1 MTAISL
7 NVGEPAAHPAAARG
21 VSWLD
26 SPYRLLIRTSLA
38 LGVGAGFSLGLY
50 LLLGFAFGW
59 PLSAATP
66 AFMQVHGQVQ
76 VFGFLVMF
84 IMAVGVQLFPR
95 FHANRLDRPA
105 QVSGGGLL
113 LATGVVLRA
122 IAQPLPTDAA
132 IRPGV
137 LLLSGVLTL
146 VGVGLVVHAFA
157 RVRRGGVGP
166 APTGWRALLPATLGA
181 SLMLALVVNFV
192 ACAQLAQGA
201 IVVPFAQDEA
211 LIHLELWGFASTMVL
226 AVSGRVFPKFL
237 LLQPTRDGLI
247 RPALV
252 LWALGSIG
260 SPAVWLLLE
269 GSPAARTLTALAQL
283 VAAVLFV
290 AGLRLYEF
298 PARASGTPYVTNPT
312 RRWARL
318 AFAMLLVAAAANLGI
333 ATAEVLG
340 VTTTLTELSAAR
352 HLLVQGFL
360 LPLIVLMAARILPG
374 YSGYMLHRSGL
385 LGALV
390 WSLLIGA
397 ALRSGA
403 EFVGGYSPGWSVL
416 VALGGTL
423 AVVAFIAFA
432 GGLWRSTGPTSV
444 AVAQRR

>member
-1 MTAISL
+1 VTAITR
-7 NVGEPAAHPAAARG
+7 NVVKPAAHPAAARG

-38 LGVGAGFSLGLY
+38 LGVAAGFSLGLY

-59 PLSAATP
+59 PLSAGTP
-66 AFMQVHGQVQ
+66 ALMQVHGQIQ

-95 FHANRLDRPA
+95 FHASRLDRPA

-122 IAQPLPTDAA
+122 IAQPLPAEAA

-137 LLLSGVLTL
+137 LLLSGVMTL

-157 RVRRGGVGP
+157 RVIRGGVGP
-166 APTGWRALLPATLGA
+166 PPSGWRALLPATLGA
-181 SLMLALVVNFV
+181 SLILALILNLA
-192 ACAQLAQGA
+192 ACVELAQGA

-252 LWALGSIG
+252 LWTLGSIG
-260 SPAVWLLLE
+260 SPAVWLLLQ
-269 GSPAARTLTALAQL
+269 GAPAARSLTALAQL

-290 AGLRLYEF
+290 AGLRLYEL
-298 PARASGTPYVTNPT
+298 PARASGTPYVTDPT

-318 AFAMLLVAAAANLGI
+318 AFAMLLAAAAANLGI
-333 ATAEVLG
+333 ATAEMLG
-340 VTTTLTELSAAR
+340 VATTLTELSAAR
-352 HLLVQGFL
+352 HVLVQGFL

-374 YSGYMLHRSGL
+374 YSGYMLHRSRL

-397 ALRSGA
+397 MLRGGA
-403 EFVGGYSPGWSVL
+403 ELVGGYSPGWSIL

-423 AVVAFIAFA
+423 AVVAFTAFA
-432 GGLWRSTGPTSV
+432 VALWRSTGPTSV
-444 AVAQRR
+444 AAPQRR

>member
-1 MTAISL
+1 VPAITL
-7 NVGEPAAHPAAARG
+7 TVVKPAAAHG

-26 SPYRLLIRTSLA
+26 SPYRLLIRISLA
-38 LGVGAGFSLGLY
+38 LGVAAGFSLGLY

-59 PLSAATP
+59 PLSAGTP
-66 AFMQVHGQVQ
+66 ALIQVHGQIQ
-76 VFGFLVMF
+76 VLGFLVMF

-95 FHANRLDRPA
+95 FHASRLDRPA

-132 IRPGV
+132 VRPGA
-137 LLLSGVLTL
+137 LLLSGIVTL

-157 RVRRGGVGP
+157 RVIRGGVEP
-166 APTGWRALLPATLGA
+166 APSGWRALLPATLGT
-181 SLMLALVVNFV
+181 SLILALVLNLAASV
-192 ACAQLAQGA
+192 QLAQGA

-237 LLQPTRDGLI
+237 LLRPTHDRLI

-252 LWALGSIG
+252 LWALGSLG
-260 SPAVWLLLE
+260 TPAVWVLLQ
-269 GSPAARTLTALAQL
+269 GAPAARTLTSLAQL
-283 VAAVLFV
+283 LAVVLFV
-290 AGLRLYEF
+290 AGLRLYEV
-298 PARASGTPYVTNPT
+298 PIRASGTPYVTNPT

-318 AFAMLLVAAAANLGI
+318 VFAMLLTAGAANLGI
-333 ATAEVLG
+333 ATAEMLG
-340 VTTTLTELSAAR
+340 VTTTATQLSAAR
-352 HLLVQGFL
+352 HILVQGFL

-374 YSGYMLHRSGL
+374 YSGYMLHRARL

-397 ALRSGA
+397 ALRGGA
-403 EFVGGYSPGWSVL
+403 ELVGGYSPGWSVL

-432 GGLWRSTGPTSV
+432 LGLWRSTASAPV
-444 AVAQRR
+444 VVPQRR